1 MPRPPPSPHLPSS
14 YFASVP
20 PEKKRISR
28 ALLRSAFFLSMIFFV
43 LNRFETSKPL
53 DLMSIAQRE
62 ETSLPE
68 EIVDDEGMTHTI
80 GGGGGGDA
88 GGEEDEDGKGGEFN
102 LKDSIVPLNS
112 DSTYCNG
119 APGAWFA
126 RAEWSTKRRLMREG
140 GIGAQKKSGGY
151 GAKIWDAEANKF
163 CSSPVATRRRRSL
176 LGFSDEQCSQ
186 TCRSVERD
194 HKELLSERKRQ
205 AREDLLDC
213 LTSDAGCKK
222 VFSSKKERWEN
233 MAKFAFALPSVK
245 MLTEFY
251 MTHGNG
257 VRWGTGMSDGA
268 QVSRV

>member
-1 MPRPPPSPHLPSS
+1 M
-14 YFASVP
+14 V
-20 PEKKRISR
+20 
-28 ALLRSAFFLSMIFFV
+28 FFV

-68 EIVDDEGMTHTI
+68 EIVDDEGMTHSI

-88 GGEEDEDGKGGEFN
+88 GAGEKRMKMTKEGSLIED
-102 LKDSIVPLNS
+102 SVVPLNS

-140 GIGAQKKSGGY
+140 VIGAQKKSGGY

-222 VFSSKKERWEN
+222 VFSSKGEVGKYGEICVRVTVGED
-233 MAKFAFALPSVK
+233 VD
-245 MLTEFY
+245 
-251 MTHGNG
+251 G
-257 VRWGTGMSDGA
+257 V
-268 QVSRV
+268 